1 MDGNNK
7 NARKV
12 FGVIIV
18 AGVLAALYGAAS
30 NSPPQSAPVTAPA
43 SAQASAA
50 PAPAPAPEEPPMTK
64 AEAAQALSTY
74 MRQVHAQFFANSVL
88 QQVIHGRI
96 RQALEFRDLAKFQ
109 KGAEDLKESVMA
121 MQNRVMML
129 PYPNNLEDQDQAA
142 FDQVAE
148 RVSDVTGGMVEIAV
162 DVAAAAH
169 TGLDFTKEAEK
180 DARELEKASAA
191 MRKATLAAYK
201 QFGIAASKID
211 KKDLTIID
219 R

>member
-30 NSPPQSAPVTAPA
+30 NSPPQSAPVTQPA
-43 SAQASAA
+43 AA
-50 PAPAPAPEEPPMTK
+50 PGPLAAPPAPEEPPMTK

-96 RQALEFRDLAKFQ
+96 RQALQFRDLGKFQ
-109 KGAEDLKESVMA
+109 KGAEDLKESAMA
-121 MQNRVMML
+121 MQNRLMML

-169 TGLDFTKEAEK
+169 TGMDFTQDAEK

-201 QFGIAASKID
+201 QFGIAANKID
-211 KKDLTIID
+211 KKNLTIIEK
-219 R
+219 